1 MNMIL
6 WRHAEAED
14 EVGGTT
20 DAARALTAKG
30 EKQAHKMAAWLKGH
44 IDGPLRVLVSPATRA
59 QQTAQALDEEIE
71 TRTELAVGASA
82 TRILRVTGWPSAR
95 GTVIVV
101 GHQPTLG
108 RLAALLLSGKETDWR
123 IKKGAIW
130 WFDTAGHDNKART
143 YLRAVLAPQEL

>member
-1 MNMIL
+1 MNVIL

-14 EVGGTT
+14 EIGGTT

-30 EKQAHKMAAWLKGH
+30 EKQAHKMAAWLKDH

-82 TRILRVTGWPSAR
+82 TRILRVTGWPSAQ

-108 RLAALLLSGKETDWR
+108 HLAALLLSGHEAAWH
-123 IKKGAIW
+123 IKKGTIW
-130 WFDTAGHDNKART
+130 WFETVQQGPGSVTR
-143 YLRAVLAPQEL
+143 LRAVLNPRDA